1 MFKLVH
7 SGIILRRMKKIKV
20 KVAYKLV
27 KYPGIS
33 VEEILAAVEIPV
45 TNSIY
50 KLTCMTGLF
59 SGIRKSVCNGSK
71 TVNNYIRFCIP
82 TKKVLTSKTVMK
94 ELKNL
99 IPDTASILKMRYVFK
114 ISEEEKL
121 DRYPDNPYVILGREY
136 LLVKEVDIYDIV
148 GKIKLG

>member
-1 MFKLVH
+1 
-7 SGIILRRMKKIKV
+7 MKKIKV
-20 KVAYKLV
+20 KVSYKLI

-50 KLTCMTGLF
+50 KFTYDGTVLF
-59 SGIRKSVCNGSK
+59 SGVRKSVCNGNK

-82 TKKVLTSKTVMK
+82 TKKVVTSKTVMK
-94 ELKNL
+94 ELENL
-99 IPDTASILKMRYVFK
+99 IPDTASILKMRYALK

-121 DRYPDNPYVILGREY
+121 DRYPDNPYVILRREY
-136 LLVKEVDIYDIV
+136 LLVKEADIYDVI
-148 GKIKLG
+148 GKIL

>member
-1 MFKLVH
+1 
-7 SGIILRRMKKIKV
+7 MKKIKV
-20 KVAYKLV
+20 KVSYKLV

-59 SGIRKSVCNGSK
+59 SGIRKSVCNGNK

-99 IPDTASILKMRYVFK
+99 MPDTASILKMRYALK

>member
-1 MFKLVH
+1 
-7 SGIILRRMKKIKV
+7 MKRIKI

-59 SGIRKSVCNGSK
+59 SGVRKSVCNGNK

-99 IPDTASILKMRYVFK
+99 IPDTANILRMRYVLK

-136 LLVKEVDIYDIV
+136 LLVKEADIYDVI
-148 GKIKLG
+148 GKIL

>member
-1 MFKLVH
+1 
-7 SGIILRRMKKIKV
+7 MKKIKV

-50 KLTCMTGLF
+50 KLTCVTGLF
-59 SGIRKSVCNGSK
+59 SGIRKSVCNGNK

-82 TKKVLTSKTVMK
+82 TKKVLTSKKIMK

-99 IPDTASILKMRYVFK
+99 IPDTANILRMRYVLK

-136 LLVKEVDIYDIV
+136 LLVKEADIYDVI
-148 GKIKLG
+148 GKIL

>member
-1 MFKLVH
+1 
-7 SGIILRRMKKIKV
+7 MKKIKV

-50 KLTCMTGLF
+50 KLTYMTGLF
-59 SGIRKSVCNGSK
+59 SGVRKSVCNGNK

-99 IPDTASILKMRYVFK
+99 IPDTASILKMRYVLK

>member
-1 MFKLVH
+1 
-7 SGIILRRMKKIKV
+7 MKKIKV

-50 KLTCMTGLF
+50 KLTCVTGLF
-59 SGIRKSVCNGSK
+59 SGIRKSVCNGNK
-71 TVNNYIRFCIP
+71 TVNNYIP
-82 TKKVLTSKTVMK
+82 TKKVLTSKKIMK

-99 IPDTASILKMRYVFK
+99 IPDTANILRMRYVLK

-136 LLVKEVDIYDIV
+136 LLVKEADIYDVI
-148 GKIKLG
+148 GKIL

>member
-1 MFKLVH
+1 
-7 SGIILRRMKKIKV
+7 MKNIKV
-20 KVAYKLV
+20 KVSYKLV

-33 VEEILAAVEIPV
+33 VEGILAAVEIPV

-59 SGIRKSVCNGSK
+59 SGIRKSVCNGNK

-99 IPDTASILKMRYVFK
+99 IPDTANILRMRYVLK

-136 LLVKEVDIYDIV
+136 LLVKEADIYDVIGKNIIRRV
-148 GKIKLG
+148 GKTTFLSFPYY

>member
-1 MFKLVH
+1 
-7 SGIILRRMKKIKV
+7 MKRIKI

-59 SGIRKSVCNGSK
+59 SGVRKSVCNGNK

-82 TKKVLTSKTVMK
+82 TKKVLTSKKIMK
-94 ELKNL
+94 ELENL
-99 IPDTASILKMRYVFK
+99 IPDTANILRMRYVLK

-136 LLVKEVDIYDIV
+136 LLVKEADIYDVI
-148 GKIKLG
+148 GKIL

>member
-1 MFKLVH
+1 
-7 SGIILRRMKKIKV
+7 MKRIKI

-59 SGIRKSVCNGSK
+59 SGVRKSVCNGNK

-82 TKKVLTSKTVMK
+82 TKKVLTSKKIMK
-94 ELKNL
+94 ELENL
-99 IPDTASILKMRYVFK
+99 IPDTANILRMRYVLK

-136 LLVKEVDIYDIV
+136 LLVKEADIYDIV

>member
-1 MFKLVH
+1 
-7 SGIILRRMKKIKV
+7 MKRIKI

-50 KLTCMTGLF
+50 KLTCVTGLF
-59 SGIRKSVCNGSK
+59 SGIRKSVCNGNK

-82 TKKVLTSKTVMK
+82 TKKVLTSKKIMK

-99 IPDTASILKMRYVFK
+99 IPDTANILRMRYVLK

-136 LLVKEVDIYDIV
+136 LLVKEADIYDVI
-148 GKIKLG
+148 GKIL

>member
-1 MFKLVH
+1 
-7 SGIILRRMKKIKV
+7 MKKIKV
-20 KVAYKLV
+20 KVSYKLV

-50 KLTCMTGLF
+50 KLTCGTGLF
-59 SGIRKSVCNGSK
+59 SGVRKSVCNGNK

-82 TKKVLTSKTVMK
+82 TKKVLTSNTVMK

-99 IPDTASILKMRYVFK
+99 IPDTASILKMRYVLK

>member
-1 MFKLVH
+1 
-7 SGIILRRMKKIKV
+7 MKRIKI

-50 KLTCMTGLF
+50 KLTCEMGLF
-59 SGIRKSVCNGSK
+59 SGIRKSVCNGNK

-94 ELKNL
+94 ELENL
-99 IPDTASILKMRYVFK
+99 IPDTANILRMRYVLK

-121 DRYPDNPYVILGREY
+121 DRYPDNPYVILGREF
-136 LLVKEVDIYDIV
+136 LLVKEVDIYDVIE
-148 GKIKLG
+148 KIL

>member
-1 MFKLVH
+1 
-7 SGIILRRMKKIKV
+7 MKKIKV
-20 KVAYKLV
+20 SYKLV
-27 KYPGIS
+27 KYPGIL

-59 SGIRKSVCNGSK
+59 SGVRKSVCNSNK

-82 TKKVLTSKTVMK
+82 TKKVLTSKKIMK
-94 ELKNL
+94 ELENL
-99 IPDTASILKMRYVFK
+99 IPDTASILKMRYAIK

>member
-1 MFKLVH
+1 
-7 SGIILRRMKKIKV
+7 MKKIKI
-20 KVAYKLV
+20 KVSYKLV
-27 KYPGIS
+27 KYQGIS

-50 KLTCMTGLF
+50 ILTCMTGLF
-59 SGIRKSVCNGSK
+59 SGIRKSVCNGNK

-99 IPDTASILKMRYVFK
+99 IPDTANILRMRYVLK

-136 LLVKEVDIYDIV
+136 LLVKEADIYDIV

>member
-1 MFKLVH
+1 
-7 SGIILRRMKKIKV
+7 MKKIKV

-33 VEEILAAVEIPV
+33 AEAILAAVEIPV

-50 KLTCMTGLF
+50 KLTYGTGLF
-59 SGIRKSVCNGSK
+59 SGVRKSVCNGNK
-71 TVNNYIRFCIP
+71 TVNNYIRFCTP
-82 TKKVLTSKTVMK
+82 TMKVLTSKIVIK
-94 ELKNL
+94 ELENL
-99 IPDTASILKMRYVFK
+99 IPDTASTLRMLYALK

>member
-1 MFKLVH
+1 
-7 SGIILRRMKKIKV
+7 MKRIKI

-59 SGIRKSVCNGSK
+59 SGVRKSVCNGNK

-99 IPDTASILKMRYVFK
+99 IPDTANILRMRYVLK

-121 DRYPDNPYVILGREY
+121 DRYPDNPYVILGREF
-136 LLVKEVDIYDIV
+136 LLVKEVDIYDVI
-148 GKIKLG
+148 GKIL